1 MAEKGEKNVLDGV
14 EFPIPHKGPISK
26 NQLQVLTVRLI
37 EKKQPL
43 EKLSVES
50 GIKASRLEEVKAGTY
65 TYGTNTKST
74 GGGKNYASKKA
85 LEDDRKIYRVP
96 AGAEVL
102 ERGHPLIPLKS
113 LYREVEKLERQIAHD
128 ESEIA
133 RTEGV
138 LKQSKETLASHMEA
152 LAAAKTRL
160 AKLDELLRDIAAEK
174 ATAR

>member
-1 MAEKGEKNVLDGV
+1 MAKETEKNVLDGV

-50 GIKASRLEEVKAGTY
+50 GIKMSRLEEVKAGTY

-74 GGGKNYASKKA
+74 GGGKTSASKKA
-85 LEDDRKIYRVP
+85 PEDDRKIYRVP

-128 ESEIA
+128 ESEIT
-133 RTEGV
+133 RVEGV
-138 LKQSKETLASHMEA
+138 LKQSKEILASHMDA
-152 LAAAKTRL
+152 LAAAKARL
-160 AKLDELLRDIAAEK
+160 AKLDELLKDIAAEK
-174 ATAR
+174 ATAK